1 MISFGEYII
10 IALLAVILIL
20 QIFSMKSSPRE
31 GFQTAPTG
39 TISFDP
45 ANAVITPNTCA
56 IMYAIREQIEKNVNE
71 AKQQN
76 NTEIADQLTA
86 SFTELNN
93 KITSMKC

>member
-31 GFQTAPTG
+31 GFQTATAG
-39 TISFDP
+39 VSFDP
-45 ANAVITPNTCA
+45 ATAVTNPNTCA
-56 IMYAIREQIEKNVNE
+56 IMHAIREQVEKNVNE

-76 NTEIADQLTA
+76 NTEIVEQLT
-86 SFTELNN
+86 SSLTELNT
-93 KITSMKC
+93 KISSMSC